1 MKYGGVFMDIA
12 YETAVIFIFSA
23 VIMCLSAVSALRGA
37 DKRILIFADDSA
49 DNIELLLRHLAT
61 AECDIIVC
69 CADENSE
76 TAEICRR
83 FACDNGIPRL
93 CTVCDTS
100 GITEPQMK

>member
-1 MKYGGVFMDIA
+1 MDIA

-37 DKRILIFADDSA
+37 DKSFRQRILIFADDSA
-49 DNIELLLRHLAT
+49 DNIELLLRP
-61 AECDIIVC
+61 ECDIIVC

-93 CTVCDTS
+93 CSVCNTS
-100 GITEPQMK
+100 GERK

>member
-1 MKYGGVFMDIA
+1 MDIA
-12 YETAVIFIFSA
+12 YETAVIFIFSS
-23 VIMCLSAVSALRGA
+23 VIMSLSAVSALRGA
-37 DKRILIFADDSA
+37 DKSFRQRILIFSDDSA
-49 DNIELLLRHLAT
+49 DNIELLLRRLAT

-93 CTVCDTS
+93 
-100 GITEPQMK
+100 

>member
-1 MKYGGVFMDIA
+1 MDIA

-23 VIMCLSAVSALRGA
+23 VIMCLSAVQGA
-37 DKRILIFADDSA
+37 EKPFGQRILIFADDSA
-49 DNIELLLRHLAT
+49 DNIELLLRRLAT

-93 CTVCDTS
+93 CTVCNTS
-100 GITEPQMK
+100 GERT

>member
-1 MKYGGVFMDIA
+1 MDIA

-37 DKRILIFADDSA
+37 EKTFGQRILIFADDSA
-49 DNIELLLRHLAT
+49 DNIELLLRRLAT
-61 AECDIIVC
+61 AQCDIIVC

-76 TAEICRR
+76 TVEICRR

-100 GITEPQMK
+100 GITELQMK